1 MIRLTPRTLFA
12 TLAIA
17 AVAAAG
23 CGDSGSGTGDKD
35 AGQAGGKQVAKAGV
49 DVGNAIVTTN
59 DTAGKKP
66 KKGALDR
73 LADGVP
79 AGSAP
84 GETGRDGLI
93 AGEPDTDLLDELPQ
107 PEGLGAAQKVCA
119 AASASPSGANMA
131 QIGRS
136 ILCLLN
142 AERKAR
148 HLKPLRP
155 NKRLSR
161 AAIGHSRNMVAR
173 HYFAH
178 NGADGNP
185 LSRIKR
191 SGYIPRVGFWT
202 VGENLA
208 YGTGG
213 LATPAAIM
221 KAWMNSPAHKANI
234 LTKGF
239 KEIGIGII
247 PQPPVGGGQGAT
259 FTTTFGGIRR
269 R

>member
-1 MIRLTPRTLFA
+1 MSRLTARTLST

-17 AVAAAG
+17 AIAVAG
-23 CGDSGSGTGDKD
+23 CGGSGSGTGDKNP
-35 AGQAGGKQVAKAGV
+35 GQAGTPAPKASVG
-49 DVGNAIVTTN
+49 VGNAIVTTN

-79 AGSAP
+79 AGSSP
-84 GETGRDGLI
+84 GQSSRDGLI
-93 AGEPDTDLLDELPQ
+93 AGVPDTGLLDELPQ

-119 AASASPSGANMA
+119 SASAAPSTGNMA

-142 AERKAR
+142 AERSAR

-155 NKRLSR
+155 NKRLAR
-161 AAIGHSRNMVAR
+161 AAIGHSRNMVSR

-178 NGADGNP
+178 NGADGDP

-191 SGYIPRVGFWT
+191 AGYIPRVGFWT

-208 YGTGG
+208 YGSGSF
-213 LATPAAIM
+213 ATPASIM
-221 KAWMNSPAHKANI
+221 KAWMNSPEHKANI
-234 LTKGF
+234 LTRGF
-239 KEIGIGII
+239 KEIGIGIV
-247 PQPPVGGGQGAT
+247 PQPAVGGGQGAT

-269 R
+269 H